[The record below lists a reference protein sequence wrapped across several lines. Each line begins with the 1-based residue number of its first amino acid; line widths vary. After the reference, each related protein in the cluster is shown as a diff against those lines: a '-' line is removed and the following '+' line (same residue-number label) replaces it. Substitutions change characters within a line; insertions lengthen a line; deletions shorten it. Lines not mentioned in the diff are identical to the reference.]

1 MPYRVKALYMS
12 GRGNNVFNGGDIVE
26 QEQIN
31 APVAELIAK
40 GFLEEVP
47 AEESDNQFKDLEEGL
62 EQGLDEN
69 LNPNP
74 NPPPPPPPAISDSE
88 EDVHP
93 DTEAEVKV
101 QEEEKETEKEV
112 DSEEESVNPLLEET
126 KAVKIPEIGEVNYEF
141 LINELKN
148 LGVAHKAN
156 ISKKEAYEL
165 WIGAQK

>member
-1 MPYRVKALYMS
+1 MAYKVKALYLS
-12 GRGNNVFNGGDIVE
+12 GRGKKVFRSGDIVR
-26 QEQIN
+26 QEQLN
-31 APVAELIAK
+31 APVLELLQK
-40 GFLEEVP
+40 GFLTEFEGETEDEKEP
-47 AEESDNQFKDLEEGL
+47 ELDPEGL
-62 EQGLDEN
+62 KSLEDLT
-69 LNPNP
+69 
-74 NPPPPPPPAISDSE
+74 PPAADE
-88 EDVHP
+88 EKEVKP
-93 DTEAEVKV
+93 ETEVKV

-112 DSEEESVNPLLEET
+112 KAEEDSVNPLLEET